1 MNMRH
6 ALTVFI
12 ERGVD
17 IMKIQL
23 YARHEEAYVADA
35 NVTRTNPFGARKT
48 EKHAWTCMDLHG
60 PTIRYSKTHN
70 WCDSLLSQKL
80 FENSKCML
88 DTRRHIQYEA
98 DATIHANK
106 PIWHKEDMH
115 GPTNPVFKNTQLVRL
130 PPITEII

>member
-6 ALTVFI
+6 ELTVFI

-60 PTIRYSKTHN
+60 PAWT
-70 WCDSLLSQKL
+70 
-80 FENSKCML
+80 CMDL
-88 DTRRHIQYEA
+88 
-98 DATIHANK
+98 
-106 PIWHKEDMH
+106 H
-115 GPTNPVFKNTQLVRL
+115 GPAWTNNSVFKNTQLVRL

>member
-1 MNMRH
+1 M
-6 ALTVFI
+6 
-12 ERGVD
+12 
-17 IMKIQL
+17 MKIQL

-80 FENSKCML
+80 FENS
-88 DTRRHIQYEA
+88 
-98 DATIHANK
+98 N
-106 PIWHKEDMH
+106 
-115 GPTNPVFKNTQLVRL
+115 V
-130 PPITEII
+130 